1 MIISTV
7 FVNTIVLNKI
17 LSLYPFM
24 DVSKKLETS
33 ISISAASAFI
43 LTIGLMTSWYR
54 GMMLSGIPNLFAH
67 AGYINFSWT
76 AFFITS
82 LRKRAR

>member
-33 ISISAASAFI
+33 ISMSAVYAFV
-43 LTIGLMTSWYR
+43 LTIGLMTS
-54 GMMLSGIPNLFAH
+54 
-67 AGYINFSWT
+67 
-76 AFFITS
+76 
-82 LRKRAR
+82 